1 MPKEIRSRS
10 FWLALGKN
18 FLAALGVLALPVT
31 GIAGFAP
38 EMLPK
43 HLNILWLMIGVSGIY
58 SVRRSWLKPVQQEF
72 AGGYTVQLV
81 VGDLFDQN
89 GNCLVGMTDTFDVE
103 TPNIISKE
111 SVQGQLLDKVW
122 GGRTQELQKLI
133 SALLSDAQS
142 IESVT
147 KLGNDLRYPLG
158 TTLALRDSFGKIYF
172 CTAYAS
178 MNEKN
183 VAKAT
188 VESLT
193 TSLYAVWEK
202 TDQEGNHAPIFV
214 PLVGQG
220 LSRIPGLGPEA
231 ALRLIALTFVLRS
244 NRGKVSSALKIVVSP
259 SQIKRIDRREFSA
272 FLRALSE
279 VDLTG
284 ND

>member
-1 MPKEIRSRS
+1 MPKEITSRG
-10 FWLALGKN
+10 FWLELGN
-18 FLAALGVLALPVT
+18 HFLVALGVLALVVT
-31 GIAGFAP
+31 GTAGFAP

-43 HLNILWLMIGVSGIY
+43 HLNYLWLMIGASGVY
-58 SVRRSWLKPVQQEF
+58 SIWRSWLKPVRQMF
-72 AGGYTVQLV
+72 ADGYEVQLV
-81 VGDLFDQN
+81 VGDLFDQG

-133 SALLSDAQS
+133 SDSLRDTQS
-142 IESVT
+142 IETVA
-147 KLGNDLRYPLG
+147 KPGNDLRYPLG

-202 TDQEGNHAPIFV
+202 MDQVGNHAPIFV
-214 PLVGQG
+214 PLVGQS

-244 NRGKVSSALKIVVSP
+244 NRGKVSNALKIVVSR

-272 FLRALSE
+272 FLRTLSE